1 MIRFLAVLL
10 LALTLPAHAGQVQ
23 VAAAANL
30 AAPIREIAAAFQR
43 ETGHVAVV
51 ALGST
56 GKFHAQVRNGAPFEV
71 LLAADAET
79 PRRLQ
84 AEGLARPGTRFTYA
98 IGQLV
103 LWSAQPGVVDANADV
118 LRKPPRGI
126 LAIADPRVAPYGA
139 AAIETL
145 KNLGLLSAWE
155 RNFAHAENIAQAYQ
169 FAASGN
175 APIGFVALSQVIQ
188 PPPDPPPGG
197 EGPRIVR
204 GSGWIVPA
212 GLHPPIRQDAVL
224 LNPGAANP
232 AAAAFL
238 AYLRSGA
245 ARAVLRAAGYT
256 F

>member
-1 MIRFLAVLL
+1 MRL
-10 LALTLPAHAGQVQ
+10 LAAILLCLTLPAHAGQVQ

-79 PRRLQ
+79 PRRLEE
-84 AEGLARPGTRFTYA
+84 EGLARPGTRFTYA
-98 IGQLV
+98 IGRLV
-103 LWSAQPGVVDANADV
+103 LWSAQPGVVDAHADV
-118 LRKPPRGI
+118 LRMPPRGI
-126 LAIADPRVAPYGA
+126 LAIADPRVAPYGIA
-139 AAIETL
+139 AAETL
-145 KNLGLLSAWE
+145 KSLGLFPAWH
-155 RNFAHAENIAQAYQ
+155 RHLAHAENISQAYQ

-188 PPPDPPPGG
+188 DG
-197 EGPRIVR
+197 RIVR

-212 GLHPPIRQDAVL
+212 DLHAPIRQDAVL

-238 AYLRSGA
+238 AYLRSDA
-245 ARAVLRAAGYT
+245 ARTVLRAAGYT